1 MKGIKWLDKNFEKY
15 ILVFLLVVM
24 AGVLSF
30 QVVMRFIA
38 NSPTFWSDR
47 VAQLSLVISMFF
59 SISYCIR
66 RGSSLKIDLLTKSV
80 PKPAQKVIGIL
91 VKVIML
97 VLFSLLAI
105 ASWETLGQYLE
116 RGTTDAALGIP
127 LSHFYTVVFIALALT
142 VVRCV
147 QVLIFEF
154 FPEKNP
160 EVLAKIVSQPADE
173 DKAADG
179 DDK

>member
-1 MKGIKWLDKNFEKY
+1 MKAVKWLDKNFEKY

-30 QVVMRFIA
+30 QVIMRFVV

-80 PKPAQKVIGIL
+80 PKGVQKVISIT
-91 VKVIML
+91 VKLIML

-127 LSHFYTVVFIALALT
+127 ISHFYTVVFIALVLT

-154 FPEKNP
+154 APEKNP
-160 EVLAKIVSQPADE
+160 EVLVKIAAQPDE
-173 DKAADG
+173 EDQKTDG